1 MWARMPQGH
10 RVPSTGLRVVGF
22 SWGHSE
28 DIPRDGR
35 GLGTALNGTC
45 RNGRGN
51 ATPSDTQH
59 KGTFRVT
66 GTSSVGDPG
75 VTGTSR
81 VMGTMGTHQV
91 MGTQY
96 GNGDNSRVTMT
107 QHGDRDQE
115 GVGDQQ
121 GTSVTM
127 PG

>member
-1 MWARMPQGH
+1 MWARVPQGH

-28 DIPRDGR
+28 DIPREGR

-81 VMGTMGTHQV
+81 VMEAGRV
-91 MGTQY
+91 MGT
-96 GNGDNSRVTMT
+96 SRVTW
-107 QHGDRDQE
+107 
-115 GVGDQQ
+115 DQQ
-121 GTSVTM
+121 GDGDRGDPSGDGDSVW
-127 PG
+127 